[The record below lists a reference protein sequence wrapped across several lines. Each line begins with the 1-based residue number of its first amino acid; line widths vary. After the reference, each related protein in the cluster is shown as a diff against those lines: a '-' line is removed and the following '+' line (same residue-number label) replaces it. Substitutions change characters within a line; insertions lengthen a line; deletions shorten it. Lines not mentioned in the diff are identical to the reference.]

1 MHLPSTLGP
10 SAQRLLSLAATT
22 AMLLSPPVLAGTYG
36 MSSKSMKNST
46 MGGSAKADHTFY
58 DYIVVGSGPGGATV
72 ARLLSDDPKNKV
84 LLIEAGEN
92 RDNDPPITDSADAWI
107 VPVDYVPEYFWQ
119 IAMLHNNFEYGTHE
133 WPAYPSRR
141 VVEEFYAEEVEE
153 GKRRQELEDAIL
165 NRRFGGGKTK
175 GASRQR
181 RALAEKVH
189 RRLHGYEGEMSM
201 EQYMGGRLMGGSSS
215 INGQQYVWPTKQL
228 LESIQAEV
236 GGDEDWS
243 PENVYALLRELENY
257 EGSSP
262 QARGT
267 EGPLNVKQA
276 PANATASKAGNDFV
290 ASIINATGVSLLDD
304 YNDPETPIGAFL
316 QWQLTQNPDGSRASS
331 STSMLNAETRARKNL
346 VIKTRATAMY
356 VKFKKNVAQG
366 IYYTHAGI
374 GQTAYARKEVIIAA
388 GHRSSLLLENSG
400 VGDARVIEPLLH
412 RVGFEMVA
420 DVPGVGAYLGND
432 GVLMLKLN
440 RSDSTEH
447 RDATPNDLY
456 SGGAFLP
463 WPNATTANHFPQTT
477 QRFSQLLGTDQLGG
491 EEGLDFFHIGVI
503 LLNTSSNGFAHI
515 QSADPLYAP
524 LVTARTFNDKMD
536 RANWWYL
543 LRFQVKP
550 IIDQMMERGYT
561 LISPEYSIFTDPT
574 KNVNMKNLFEYLF
587 QNYIPAHHWF
597 GTCKMGTDPKQG
609 AVTDSGGRV
618 YGVKRLRVA
627 DASIFP
633 IKLDGNTGVPAYIA
647 GGVIAKK
654 ILAGK

>member
-1 MHLPSTLGP
+1 MQLHSSLRPSGQVSTAP
-10 SAQRLLSLAATT
+10 RLRSLFLATAAL
-22 AMLLSPPVLAGTYG
+22 LLSPPVLAETYG
-36 MSSKSMKNST
+36 MSSKAMKNST
-46 MGGSAKADHTFY
+46 MEGSAKADHAFY

-72 ARLLSDDPKNKV
+72 ARLLSDDPKIKV

-92 RDNDPPITDSADAWI
+92 RDNDPPITDSADAWV

-119 IAMLHNNFEYGTHE
+119 IAMMHNDFEYGTHE
-133 WPAYPSRR
+133 WPSYPSRR
-141 VVEEFYAEEVEE
+141 AVEEFYADEVDEA
-153 GKRRQELEDAIL
+153 KRRQELEDAIL
-165 NRRFGGGKTK
+165 SRRFGGGKTK
-175 GASRQR
+175 GTSRQR

-189 RRLHGYEGEMSM
+189 RRLHGYEGETGM

-215 INGQQYVWPTKQL
+215 INGEQYVWPTRQL
-228 LESIQAEV
+228 LESIQREV
-236 GGDEDWS
+236 GGDIDWS
-243 PENVYALLRELENY
+243 PDRVFALLRELENY
-257 EGSSP
+257 DGSSP
-262 QARGT
+262 QPRGT
-267 EGPLNVKQA
+267 KGPLNVKQA
-276 PANATASKAGNDFV
+276 PAIATASKAGNDFV
-290 ASIINATGVSLLDD
+290 ASIIEATNVTLLDD
-304 YNDPETPIGAFL
+304 YNDPETPIGAFR

-331 STSMLNAETRARKNL
+331 STSMLNAEAKARTNL

-356 VKFKKNVAQG
+356 IKFKKNVAQG

-400 VGDARVIEPLLH
+400 VGDSRVIMPLLE

-432 GVLMLKLN
+432 GVLLLTMN
-440 RSDSTEH
+440 RSDSVDH
-447 RDATPNDLY
+447 KNATLNDLY

-491 EEGLDFFHIGVI
+491 KDGLDLFHIGVI
-503 LLNTSSNGFAHI
+503 LLNTSSNGYAHI

-536 RANWWYL
+536 RGNWWYL
-543 LRFQVKP
+543 LRFQLKP
-550 IIDQMMERGYT
+550 IIDKMMEKGYT
-561 LISPEYSIFTDPT
+561 MISPPYSYFTDNT
-574 KNVNMKNLFEYLF
+574 RNENMKNLFEFLF

-597 GTCKMGTDPKQG
+597 GTCKMGTDPKKG

-633 IKLDGNTGVPAYIA
+633 IKLDGNTGA
-647 GGVIAKK
+647 
-654 ILAGK
+654 

>member
-1 MHLPSTLGP
+1 MQLPSYLRPLGQVSTAP
-10 SAQRLLSLAATT
+10 RLLCLLLATT
-22 AMLLSPPVLAGTYG
+22 TLLLSPPVLAKTYG
-36 MSSKSMKNST
+36 MSSKAMKNST
-46 MGGSAKADHTFY
+46 MEGSAKAAHVFY

-92 RDNDPPITDSADAWI
+92 RDNDPPITDSADAWV

-119 IAMLHNNFEYGTHE
+119 IAMMHNDFEYGTHE
-133 WPAYPSRR
+133 WPSYPSRR
-141 VVEEFYAEEVEE
+141 ALEEFYADEVDE
-153 GKRRQELEDAIL
+153 GKRRQELEDVIL
-165 NRRFGGGKTK
+165 SQRFGGGKTK
-175 GASRQR
+175 GTSRQR

-189 RRLHGYEGEMSM
+189 RRLHGYEGEVGM
-201 EQYMGGRLMGGSSS
+201 EQYMGGRLMGGSSA
-215 INGQQYVWPTKQL
+215 INGEQYVWPTKQL
-228 LESIQAEV
+228 LESIQADV

-243 PENVYALLRELENY
+243 PENVFALLRELENY
-257 EGSSP
+257 DGTSP
-262 QARGT
+262 QSRGRK
-267 EGPLNVKQA
+267 GPLNVKQA
-276 PANATASKAGNDFV
+276 PAVATASKAGNDFV
-290 ASIINATGVSLLDD
+290 DSIMNATGVLLLDD

-331 STSMLNAETRARKNL
+331 STSMLNAEARARTNL

-356 VKFKKNVAQG
+356 IKFKKNVAQG

-400 VGDARVIEPLLH
+400 VGDSRVIEPLLE

-432 GVLMLKLN
+432 GVLLLTMN
-440 RSDSTEH
+440 RSDSADH
-447 RDATPNDLY
+447 KNATLNDLY

-491 EEGLDFFHIGVI
+491 EDGLDLFHIGVI
-503 LLNTSSNGFAHI
+503 LLNTSSNGYAHI

-543 LRFQVKP
+543 LRFQLKP
-550 IIDQMMERGYT
+550 IIDQMMARGYSM
-561 LISPEYSIFTDPT
+561 ISPPYDYFTDT
-574 KNVNMKNLFEYLF
+574 TRNQNMKNLFEYLF
-587 QNYIPAHHWF
+587 ANYIPAHHWF
-597 GTCKMGTDPKQG
+597 GTCKMGTDPKKG

-633 IKLDGNTGVPAYIA
+633 IKLDGNTGA
-647 GGVIAKK
+647 
-654 ILAGK
+654 